1 MTEEEFE
8 KYHLP
13 GKAFNKV
20 QKPLNLVHTK
30 QIITT
35 EEEKISLEDLSG
47 DLENL
52 TSAGVLNGD
61 DEEDE

>member
-1 MTEEEFE
+1 LTEEEFE

-20 QKPLNLVHTK
+20 KKPLNLVHK
-30 QIITT
+30 KKIITP

-47 DLENL
+47 DSLYNWRIK
-52 TSAGVLNGD
+52 G
-61 DEEDE
+61 